1 MIRRP
6 PRSTLFPYTTL
17 FRSPHAVRDLL
28 DAGDH
33 EPLAVLDRLD
43 ERGRLQQRF
52 VRPRVEPRD
61 PAAAFLDLEWPA
73 REILRLDVGDLDL
86 TARGGREPR
95 RDPDALVVV
104 KVEARHRV
112 RRARPGGLL
121 REPDGAPR
129 GVELDDAVA
138 LGIADPVCEDRRAR
152 GPARRALEVVGK
164 AVTVEDVVAE
174 RECDATAADEAP
186 TDDESLRQA
195 LGTWLDLVLDA
206 EAEVAAVAEETLE
219 RALVLRAGDDQD
231 VADPG
236 EHERRERVV
245 DHGLVVDRNEL
256 LAHREREREEA
267 GAGAPGEDDP
277 LHGICHEFLRV

>member
-1 MIRRP
+1 MGVFFFSSRR
-6 PRSTLFPYTTL
+6 RHT
-17 FRSPHAVRDLL
+17 
-28 DAGDH
+28 
-33 EPLAVLDRLD
+33 
-43 ERGRLQQRF
+43 RLQGDWSSD
-52 VRPRVEPRD
+52 VCSS
-61 PAAAFLDLEWPA
+61 DL
-73 REILRLDVGDLDL
+73 
-86 TARGGREPR
+86 
-95 RDPDALVVV
+95 
-104 KVEARHRV
+104 
-112 RRARPGGLL
+112 
-121 REPDGAPR
+121 
-129 GVELDDAVA
+129 
-138 LGIADPVCEDRRAR
+138 
-152 GPARRALEVVGK
+152 VGK

-186 TDDESLRQA
+186 ADDESLRQA

-267 GAGAPGEDDP
+267 GARAPGEDDP